1 MKGKIIE
8 ITDNNQFGTQY
19 GNCTFYLSTD
29 GKDSSDKFYVF
40 RTLYLGNVKY
50 TDDSWLKPKAGDEV
64 IVCGKFTL
72 YKDKNGNLVPETSAN
87 NSYIYSLNGSTK

>member
-19 GNCTFYLSTD
+19 GNCTFYLSDDGTD
-29 GKDSSDKFYVF
+29 KADKFYVF

-64 IVCGKFTL
+64 VVCGKLTL
-72 YKDKNGNLVPETSAN
+72 YKDKNGNLVPETSAGK
-87 NSYIYSLNGSTK
+87 SYIYSLNGKTK